1 MDTFHTVIFLPKT
14 LVPSKTNGGI
24 GRTELYVAVFDLGKA
39 TQVVENQHSHLKV
52 LSIILFGSILAH

>member
-24 GRTELYVAVFDLGKA
+24 GRTELYVAVFDLGEA
-39 TQVVENQHSHLKV
+39 TQVVKN
-52 LSIILFGSILAH
+52 